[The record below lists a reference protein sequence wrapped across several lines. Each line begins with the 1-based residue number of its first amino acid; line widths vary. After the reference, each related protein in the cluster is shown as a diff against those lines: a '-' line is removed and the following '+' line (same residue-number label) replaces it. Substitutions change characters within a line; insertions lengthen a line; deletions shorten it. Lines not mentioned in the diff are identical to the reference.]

1 MSWNEVTSTTAAAL
15 KYQLFVLGGTKVTL
29 KTLLIV
35 VVILIVTYLLS
46 WGVRRAITGVF
57 SRRGLEADGN
67 VQAIARLTHYGVLL
81 VGFGVALQ
89 TAGFNLNAFF
99 AAGAVF
105 AIGIGFALQNLMQN
119 FVAGVILLLERA
131 IKPGD
136 VLEVEE
142 RIVRV
147 VQMGI
152 RATIVRTR
160 DGDHMIVPNSLLVQ
174 STVKN
179 YTLKGS
185 VFRVRAK
192 VGVTYGSDM
201 KLVKE
206 TLEAVMLGVEWR
218 LPNRD
223 PIILLTDFGDNSVN
237 FDASVWVANP
247 WDKPKLLSEINQAI
261 WWALKEQGIVIAFPQ
276 LDVHFDPPVEQGL
289 SQLAAVR

>member
-1 MSWNEVTSTTAAAL
+1 MSWNEVTATAGQAL
-15 KYQLFVLGGTKVTL
+15 EYKLFVLGGTQVTL
-29 KTLLIV
+29 KTVLTV
-35 VVILIVTYLLS
+35 AVILIATYLLS
-46 WGVRRAITGVF
+46 WGIRRAVTGVF
-57 SRRGLEADGN
+57 SRRGLEQDGN

-81 VGFGVALQ
+81 VGLGVALQ

-119 FVAGVILLLERA
+119 FVSGVILLLERA
-131 IKPGD
+131 IKPDD
-136 VLEVEE
+136 VLEVEG

-147 VQMGI
+147 ARMGI

-160 DGDHMIVPNSLLVQ
+160 DGDHMIVPNSVLVQ

-185 VFRVRAK
+185 VYRVRAK

-206 TLEAVMLGVEWR
+206 TLDAVMRGIEWR
-218 LPNRD
+218 LRD
-223 PIILLTDFGDNSVN
+223 KEPIVLLTDFGNNSVN
-237 FDASVWVANP
+237 FDASIWVLNP
-247 WDKPKLLSEINQAI
+247 WDKPQLLSKLNQAI
-261 WWALKEQGIVIAFPQ
+261 WWALKDKGIVIAFPQ

-289 SQLAAVR
+289 SQLAVVR